1 MKTISTVVFAAVV
14 WAASALFGTGLPL
27 AVAADD
33 GSKAQSAPTPA
44 AVVQP
49 AADANADSADEGE
62 DEAEPGIDG
71 WDKVKLDPK
80 QPMGKVDADAAI
92 TLARN
97 NGCFRCHAIT
107 RVKPGP
113 SFEAVA
119 QGYKGNLAAGYK
131 REYAHLTAGDIF
143 VFAGIIGHHRV
154 LETDP
159 PNDPAQLK
167 NLVDWILSLDT
178 NK

>member
-1 MKTISTVVFAAVV
+1 MKAIPTIVLTAIILAAV
-14 WAASALFGTGLPL
+14 ALFGPRLS
-27 AVAADD
+27 VAADAD
-33 GSKAQSAPTPA
+33 GKAPPASAA
-44 AVVQP
+44 AAAQP
-49 AADANADSADEGE
+49 AADASADSADEGE

-71 WDKVKLDPK
+71 WDKVTLDPK
-80 QPMGKVDADAAI
+80 QPMGKVDAYAAM
-92 TLARN
+92 TLARD

-107 RVKPGP
+107 RVKTGP

-119 QGYKGNLAAGYK
+119 QAYKGNLAAGYK
-131 REYAHLTAGDIF
+131 REYTHLTAGDIF
-143 VFAGIIGHHRV
+143 VFAGIVGHHRV

-167 NLVDWILSLDT
+167 NLIDWIFSLDT